1 MIRALLATFLLLNGG
16 LPAMPIANASPTDG
30 TLPQHYGHDMS
41 DMSDM
46 SDMAMAGDSAGQP
59 ATDCC
64 DDGSMNCHCGC
75 VAQQPGAPNFAVTIG
90 ARESGSARAVTA
102 ISRVVSGSIATP
114 FRPPA

>member
-1 MIRALLATFLLLNGG
+1 MIRVLLATVLLLNGG

-30 TLPQHYGHDMS
+30 TQPQHYGH
-41 DMSDM
+41 DM

-64 DDGSMNCHCGC
+64 ADGSMNCHCGC
-75 VAQQPGAPNFAVTIG
+75 VAQQPGVPNFLVTIQ
-90 ARESGSARAVTA
+90 AREGAPERAVA
-102 ISRVVSGSIATP
+102 SISSHISNSITNP